1 MYAPASNALSA
12 KAAAASRRSPAGD
25 RRASSGTVAEAL
37 FAFRASVP
45 GKKRSRFCRAIVASA
60 SRGTPRGSKYDMAP
74 VDFTATQK
82 SAFSFG
88 DGSKK
93 ETTRRVPQRQHLT
106 LYGDDS
112 ATWDEGDA
120 TVTLLSWRDA
130 KERLRFVNASL
141 DAFIADATQECA
153 VEHDGEMCGVA
164 VDKTM
169 RLLLHAKSEKEA
181 VETLRA
187 LLFAGGPNAAEAC
200 EAWCW
205 AQAGTEHEPR
215 ARAFAHVAARA
226 FEHDTEHGTTSGLFL
241 NNTVSAYLRDV
252 REECPV
258 FHGADPTCADAVDAA
273 LLMTVCSYVDVAEA
287 TRVVDAIVD
296 AGEEAAIRAV
306 QAWCV
311 ANPGAKHVDVIAERV
326 AAAKTRGAA

>member
-1 MYAPASNALSA
+1 MYALASNALSA

-25 RRASSGTVAEAL
+25 RRASSGTAAEAL

-45 GKKRSRFCRAIVASA
+45 GKKRSRAAIVASA
-60 SRGTPRGSKYDMAP
+60 SRGPTFGSKYDMAP

-82 SAFSFG
+82 SKTFG
-88 DGSKK
+88 DGQRASRQ
-93 ETTRRVPQRQHLT
+93 ETTSRVPNREHLT
-106 LYGDDS
+106 RYGDDS
-112 ATWDEGDA
+112 ASWDEGDA
-120 TVTLLSWRDA
+120 TVTILSWRDA

-141 DAFIADATQECA
+141 DAFIKDATQECA
-153 VEHDGEMCGVA
+153 VEHDGAMCGVA

-169 RLLLHAKSEKEA
+169 RLLINAASEAEA
-181 VETLRA
+181 IETLRV
-187 LLFAGGPNAAEAC
+187 LLAAGGPAAASAC

-226 FEHDTEHGTTSGLFL
+226 FEYDAEYGTTSGLFL

-296 AGEEAAIRAV
+296 AGEDAAIRAV